1 MYDDVSINAEA
12 LYYSKAKKKKL
23 QLCYTKSF
31 HENKN
36 GKKKKIS
43 AFLEHLRLLFLM

>member
-12 LYYSKAKKKKL
+12 LYYSKAKKKNYNFATPSL
-23 QLCYTKSF
+23 FMRTRM
-31 HENKN
+31 
-36 GKKKKIS
+36 GKKKIS